1 MARGPVK
8 RLNALAI
15 AAATGERNIHD
26 GDGLYLRVR
35 KDGSK
40 SWAFRYMLAAK
51 PHWLSLGPLRDV
63 SLAEAREKARMLR
76 NRIRDG
82 YDPLADRRMRKAEII
97 GQIGRTFDAVA
108 DQYIAAHAGE
118 WKNAKHAGQWTS
130 TIRAYASP
138 VIGKMPVDAIGL
150 DEVLRVLK
158 PIWETKSETASRL
171 RGRIESVLDYA
182 AVHKWR
188 QGENPARWT
197 GFLDQ
202 VLPAKGKIAPAVHHA
217 ALPYANLP
225 AFMAALRMKATI
237 SGRCLEWLILTAA
250 RSGEARGARWS
261 EIGIAKVSIDRGGI
275 KTDVSINVWII
286 PASRMKAKREHVVP
300 LSPRCMEILAELA
313 AQPHR
318 PDGLIFP
325 GQIAGKPMSDVSISK
340 ALHSIQPGHTVHGMR
355 AAFRTWAQ
363 EKTEY
368 PGELVEIALAHV
380 NKDRTEAAYK
390 RGPALEKRRH
400 LMETWAQ
407 FCAGV
412 PVNQSAEVVEMRRA

>member
-1 MARGPVK
+1 MARGPAK

-15 AAATGERNIHD
+15 NAATGERNLHD

-40 SWAFRYMLAAK
+40 SWAFRYMLASK

-63 SLAEAREKARMLR
+63 TLAEAREKARLLR

-82 YDPLADRRMRKAEII
+82 HDPLADRRTRKAEIVN
-97 GQIGRTFDAVA
+97 QIGRTFDAVA
-108 DQYIAAHAGE
+108 DQYISTHAGE
-118 WKNAKHAGQWTS
+118 WKNAKHAAQWTS
-130 TIRAYASP
+130 TIRAHASP

-150 DEVLRVLK
+150 DEVLRVLR

-182 AVHKWR
+182 AVRKWR
-188 QGENPARWT
+188 TGENPARWT
-197 GFLDQ
+197 GYLDQ
-202 VLPAKGKIAPAVHHA
+202 VLPAKGKIAPAVHHPA
-217 ALPYANLP
+217 IPYKDMAG
-225 AFMAALRMKATI
+225 FMAALRTKDTTSA
-237 SGRCLEWLILTAA
+237 RCLEWLILTAA

-261 EIGIAKVSIDRGGI
+261 EIDLAEK
-275 KTDVSINVWII
+275 VWII
-286 PASRMKAKREHVVP
+286 PAARMKAKKEHIVP
-300 LSPRCMEILAELA
+300 LPPRCLEMLEELA
-313 AQPHR
+313 AQPHK
-318 PDGLIFP
+318 PDGLIFR
-325 GQIAGKPMSDVSISK
+325 GQIAGKTMSDVSLAK
-340 ALHSIQPGHTVHGMR
+340 ALRSIRAGLTVHGMR

-390 RGPALEKRRH
+390 RGPALDKRRN
-400 LMETWAQ
+400 LLETWAQ

-412 PVNQSAEVVEMRRA
+412 PVNQSAEVLRMRRA

>member
-1 MARGPVK
+1 MARGPIK

-15 AAATGERNIHD
+15 AAATGERNLHD

-40 SWAFRYMLAAK
+40 SWAFRYMLAGK

-63 SLAEAREKARMLR
+63 TLAEAREKARTLR

-82 YDPLADRRMRKAEII
+82 FDPLADRRTRKAEIVN
-97 GQIGRTFDAVA
+97 QIGRTFDAVA
-108 DQYIAAHAGE
+108 DAYIAAHTGE
-118 WKNAKHAGQWTS
+118 WKNAKHAAQWTN
-130 TIRAYASP
+130 TIRAHASP

-188 QGENPARWT
+188 TGENPARWT

-202 VLPAKGKIAPAVHHA
+202 VLPAKGKIAPAVHHPA
-217 ALPYANLP
+217 IPYKDMAG
-225 AFMAALRMKATI
+225 FMAALRTKDTMSA
-237 SGRCLEWLILTAA
+237 RCLEWLILTSA

-261 EIGIAKVSIDRGGI
+261 EIDLAEK
-275 KTDVSINVWII
+275 VWII
-286 PASRMKAKREHVVP
+286 PAARMKAKKEHIVP
-300 LSPRCMEILAELA
+300 LSPRCLEMLEELA
-313 AQPHR
+313 AQPHK

-325 GQIAGKPMSDVSISK
+325 GQIAGKPMSDVSLAK
-340 ALHSIQPGHTVHGMR
+340 AMRSIIAGFTPHGCR
-355 AAFRTWAQ
+355 ATFRTWAQ
-363 EKTEY
+363 ETTSY
-368 PGELVEIALAHV
+368 PRELVELALAHV
-380 NKDRTEAAYK
+380 NKDRTEAAYA

-407 FCAGV
+407 YCAMI
-412 PVNQSAEVVEMRRA
+412 PVNQSAEVVPMRRA

>member
-35 KDGSK
+35 KDSSK
-40 SWAFRYMLAAK
+40 SWGFRYMLAGK

-63 SLAEAREKARMLR
+63 TLAEAREKARMLR

-118 WKNAKHAGQWTS
+118 WKNAKHAAQWTA

-138 VIGKMPVDAIGL
+138 MIGRMPVDAIGL
-150 DEVLRVLK
+150 DEVLRVLQ

-171 RGRIESVLDYA
+171 RGRIESVLDFG

-188 QGENPARWT
+188 TGENPARWT

-202 VLPAKGKIAPAVHHA
+202 VLPAKGAIAPAVPHPS
-217 ALPYANLP
+217 LPYSEVASFLV
-225 AFMAALRMKATI
+225 ALRQKDTI
-237 SGRCLEWLILTAA
+237 SARCLEWKILTAC

-261 EIGIAKVSIDRGGI
+261 EIDAEK
-275 KTDVSINVWII
+275 KLWIL
-286 PASRMKAKREHVVP
+286 PASRMKARREHIVP
-300 LSPRCMEILAELA
+300 LSGRCLEILAELA
-313 AQPHR
+313 AQPHQ

-325 GQIAGKPMSDVSISK
+325 GQIAGKPMSDVSLAK
-340 ALHSIQPGHTVHGMR
+340 AMRSIVKGYTPHGCR
-355 AAFRTWAQ
+355 ATFRTWVQ
-363 EKTEY
+363 EATSFPSEL
-368 PGELVEIALAHV
+368 GELCLAHT
-380 NKDRTEAAYK
+380 NKNKVEAAYA

-400 LMETWAQ
+400 LMEAWAQ

-412 PVNQSAEVVEMRRA
+412 PVNHSAEVVPMRRA

>member
-51 PHWLSLGPLRDV
+51 PHWLSIGPLRDV
-63 SLAEAREKARMLR
+63 TLAEAREKARMLR

-108 DQYIAAHAGE
+108 DAYIAAHAGE
-118 WKNAKHAGQWTS
+118 WKNAKHAAQWTS
-130 TIRAYASP
+130 TIRAHASP
-138 VIGKMPVDAIGL
+138 IIGKMSVDAIGL

-188 QGENPARWT
+188 SGENPARWA
-197 GFLDQ
+197 GFIDQ

-217 ALPYANLP
+217 ALPYADLP
-225 AFMAALRMKATI
+225 SFMAALRMKATI
-237 SGRCLEWLILTAA
+237 SARCLEWLVLTAA
-250 RSGEARGARWS
+250 RSGEARGARWN
-261 EIGIAKVSIDRGGI
+261 EIDMSKGLW
-275 KTDVSINVWII
+275 NV
-286 PASRMKAKREHVVP
+286 PASRMKANREHIIP
-300 LSPRCMEILAELA
+300 LSPRCMEILQELA
-313 AQPHR
+313 AKPHK
-318 PDGLIFP
+318 PDALIFP
-325 GQIAGKPMSDVSISK
+325 GQIAGQPMSDVSISK
-340 ALHSIQPGHTVHGMR
+340 ALHSIQRGHTVHGMR
-355 AAFRTWAQ
+355 AVFRTWAQ
-363 EKTEY
+363 ETTSY
-368 PGELVEIALAHV
+368 PREVVELALAHT
-380 NKDRTEAAYK
+380 NKDRTEAAYA